1 MNEFMVNVRDF
12 MFENKEDIRKIYRI
26 GKTVGGEG
34 AYGALRFCIHRKLGC
49 LRAVKMIDK

>member
-1 MNEFMVNVRDF
+1 MNEFIVNVRDF